1 MRALT
6 LPVLPPPEQ
15 WLIGIDHL
23 RRGFTGSE
31 HNFCTL
37 ESVKGPVLS
46 SNRPRQA
53 VWLAVVVCLAVI
65 TMLWPQ
71 LHPALKMLAAA
82 TYAAASNFG
91 AVVVTPLNALRL
103 QSGTS
108 FLVPL
113 LLGLMAVTAP
123 CQLSTGA
130 AALAFVTRDP
140 GAEHARS
147 RATAFLLARVL
158 MYSGMGLVAV
168 LFFSGHLG
176 APGEGQLLIRR
187 LTGPLMVLSGLVLLG
202 VLRPVFPA
210 GGKVTQAL
218 NRLAR
223 ARGGVSGA
231 FLLGVAFSLSFC
243 PTLFFLFFGLTVPM
257 SVTAPLGVLY
267 PALFAL
273 GMTFP
278 LLAVSTLFTG
288 RTPEQAHAVTQRTVR
303 LNRALTPLA
312 GIVFL
317 LAGLFDTF
325 VYWLM

>member
-1 MRALT
+1 MTGWLGAGIVTVAL
-6 LPVLPPPEQ
+6 LLIWPE
-15 WLIGIDHL
+15 
-23 RRGFTGSE
+23 
-31 HNFCTL
+31 
-37 ESVKGPVLS
+37 
-46 SNRPRQA
+46 
-53 VWLAVVVCLAVI
+53 
-65 TMLWPQ
+65 
-71 LHPALKMLAAA
+71 LHPALKALASDLYAKTAA
-82 TYAAASNFG
+82 LG
-91 AVVVTPLNALRL
+91 GVVGQPLNALRL
-103 QSGTS
+103 QAGTS
-108 FLVPL
+108 LLVPL

-123 CQLSTGA
+123 CQLSTGT
-130 AALAFVTRDP
+130 AALAFVARDP
-140 GAEHARS
+140 GAGHAFS

-168 LFFSGHLG
+168 MFFGGRLD
-176 APGEGQLLIRR
+176 APGEALLLIRR
-187 LTGPLMVLSGLVLLG
+187 LIGPLMILSSLVLLG

-210 GGKVTQAL
+210 GGKVAQAL
-218 NRLAR
+218 NRVAR

-257 SVTAPLGVLY
+257 ALNAQLGFLY

-278 LLAVSTLFTG
+278 LLAVSTLFSG
-288 RTPEQAHAVTQRTVR
+288 RTPEQARTINQRAVR

-325 VYWLM
+325 VYWLL

>member
-1 MRALT
+1 M
-6 LPVLPPPEQ
+6 V
-15 WLIGIDHL
+15 IG
-23 RRGFTGSE
+23 
-31 HNFCTL
+31 
-37 ESVKGPVLS
+37 
-46 SNRPRQA
+46 
-53 VWLAVVVCLAVI
+53 LAVI
-65 TMLWPQ
+65 TVLWPQ
-71 LHPALKMLAAA
+71 LHPALKTLAAT

-91 AVVVTPLNALRL
+91 AVIVTPLNALRL
-103 QSGTS
+103 QAGTS
-108 FLVPL
+108 LLVPL

-130 AALAFVTRDP
+130 AAMAFVARDP
-140 GAEHARS
+140 GAGHARS

-168 LFFSGHLG
+168 LFFGGRLG
-176 APGEGQLLIRR
+176 APGEGLLLIRR

-202 VLRPVFPA
+202 VLRPTLPP
-210 GGKVTQAL
+210 GGGGSQTL
-218 NRLAR
+218 DRLAR

-278 LLAVSTLFTG
+278 LLAVSTLFSG
-288 RTPEQAHAVTQRTVR
+288 RTPDQARTVTRRTVR
-303 LNRALTPLA
+303 LGRALTPMA

-325 VYWLM
+325 VYWMM

>member
-1 MRALT
+1 VKSSEQHARTRLGLGWVGAGILIVSLAL
-6 LPVLPPPEQ
+6 
-15 WLIGIDHL
+15 
-23 RRGFTGSE
+23 
-31 HNFCTL
+31 
-37 ESVKGPVLS
+37 
-46 SNRPRQA
+46 
-53 VWLAVVVCLAVI
+53 VW
-65 TMLWPQ
+65 TEFY
-71 LHPALKMLAAA
+71 PALKALATAL
-82 TYAAASNFG
+82 YAWTSALG
-91 AVVVTPLNALRL
+91 AVISSPLNMLRL
-103 QSGTS
+103 QAGTS
-108 FLVPL
+108 LLVPL

-123 CQLSTGA
+123 CQLSTGT
-130 AALAFVTRDP
+130 AALAFVARAP
-140 GAEHARS
+140 ESGHALS

-158 MYSGMGLVAV
+158 MYSGLGLIAV
-168 LFFSGHLG
+168 LFFGGRLG
-176 APGEGQLLIRR
+176 APGEALLLIRR
-187 LTGPLMVLSGLVLLG
+187 LIGPLMVLSGLVLLG

-210 GGKVTQAL
+210 GGNVAQAL
-218 NRLAR
+218 DRLAR

-231 FLLGVAFSLSFC
+231 FLLGAAFSLSFC

-288 RTPEQAHAVTQRTVR
+288 RTPEQARAVTIHTVR

-325 VYWLM
+325 VYWLL